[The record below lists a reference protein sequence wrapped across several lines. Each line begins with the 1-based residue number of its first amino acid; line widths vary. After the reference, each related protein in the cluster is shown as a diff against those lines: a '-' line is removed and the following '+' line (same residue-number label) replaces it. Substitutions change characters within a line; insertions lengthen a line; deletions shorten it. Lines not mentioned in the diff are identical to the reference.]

1 MKTFRMI
8 GMALFAVLMCVNLA
22 SCGGDDEEV
31 EPTSKNLL
39 IGTWNKV
46 AEFKRTE
53 FADGSYEENESTS
66 EQFRLVFNSNNKG
79 ESYEYENGKWIK
91 ENDFTWELN
100 GSKLYMNEGNNEG
113 YVNILE
119 LTATKLVADETYT
132 KNDKKIYQRST
143 FQKVN

>member
-8 GMALFAVLMCVNLA
+8 GMALLAILMCVNFTSCSSSDNEEDEPA
-22 SCGGDDEEV
+22 S
-31 EPTSKNLL
+31 TNML

-46 AEFKRTE
+46 SEFKRTE
-53 FADGSYEENESTS
+53 YADGSYKENESNS
-66 EQFRLVFNSNNKG
+66 DNHFRLVFKSNNKG

-100 GSKLYMNEGNNEG
+100 GSKLYMDEG
-113 YVNILE
+113 YGNILE
-119 LTATKLVADETYT
+119 LTTTKLVVEETYT
-132 KNDKKIYQRST
+132 DDDNKIYQKVT

>member
-8 GMALFAVLMCVNLA
+8 GMALFAVFMCVNFISCSSSDNEEDEPA
-22 SCGGDDEEV
+22 S
-31 EPTSKNLL
+31 TNML

-53 FADGSYEENESTS
+53 YADGSYKENESNS
-66 EQFRLVFNSNNKG
+66 DNHFRLVFKSNNKG

-100 GSKLYMNEGNNEG
+100 GSKLYMDEG
-113 YVNILE
+113 YGNILE
-119 LTATKLVADETYT
+119 LTTTKLVVEETYT
-132 KNDKKIYQRST
+132 DDDNKIYQKVT

>member
-1 MKTFRMI
+1 MKTLRFI
-8 GMALFAVLMCVNLA
+8 GMALFAVLMCVNFA
-22 SCGGDDEEV
+22 ACSSDDDEEV
-31 EPTSKNLL
+31 EPTTKSLL

-53 FADGSYEENESTS
+53 FPDGSYKENESNS

-91 ENDFTWELN
+91 DNDFTWELN
-100 GSKLYMNEGNNEG
+100 GSKLYMNEG

-119 LTATKLVADETYT
+119 LTATKLVGEETYT
-132 KNDKKIYQRST
+132 KNDNKIYQRST